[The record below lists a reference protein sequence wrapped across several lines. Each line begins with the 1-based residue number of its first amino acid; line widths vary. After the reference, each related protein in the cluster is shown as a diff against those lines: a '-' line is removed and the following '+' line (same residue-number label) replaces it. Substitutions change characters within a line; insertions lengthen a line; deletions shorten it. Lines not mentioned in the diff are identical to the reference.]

1 MNRRKFI
8 FSASASLCALSAS
21 LITGAFIY
29 RRDIYDKL
37 LKLEL
42 DESLGVKPI
51 DVLNDNA
58 LRALVETVTPDT
70 LCSQE
75 SLSNISQRISD
86 YTLSVNGLWSAYK
99 QSALF
104 LNEFSLQEF
113 NKNFFDLT
121 TEKRLLC
128 LHSFLDGFPLNPAI
142 NPSKFDSV
150 NLSKAAFWM
159 LANKEIVPLFRFVLP
174 NILHS
179 ILLSPDYNK
188 MFGLEG
194 FVGNPNP
201 YVLYE

>member
-1 MNRRKFI
+1 M
-8 FSASASLCALSAS
+8 CALSAGV
-21 LITGAFIY
+21 ITGAYLY
-29 RRDIYDKL
+29 RKDIYDIL
-37 LKLEL
+37 LKLDL
-42 DESLGVKPI
+42 NESLGIKPI
-51 DVLNDNA
+51 DILNDNTLHA
-58 LRALVETVTPDT
+58 IVETVTPDS
-70 LCSQE
+70 LCSHE

-121 TEKRLLC
+121 TENRLLI
-128 LHSFLDGFPLNPAI
+128 LYNLVDGFPLNPAI